1 MAELYEIVYYTSWNG
16 RMIYWPAD
24 WRPDVLAEKLTEA
37 QEFGLVT
44 ARSRPLP
51 STSSRSN

>member
-1 MAELYEIVYYTSWNG
+1 
-16 RMIYWPAD
+16 MIYWPAD

-44 ARSRPLP
+44 ARIAAV
-51 STSSRSN
+51 TVN